1 MKNKGFTLTELIT
14 VITILGL
21 IAIVAIP
28 NVISVIKNSKDTIYK
43 KQINTILEGAMMWAS
58 DNAKYLPDEGE
69 MIKLTLDQLKM
80 DSYVDLD
87 IKNPSINEPNYFD
100 NNMEISITKKNG
112 VIEYDVLETTIKYVD
127 EINTDYTKI
136 ILNGDVLT
144 YVNIGEEYE
153 EKKAYIYGTDKS
165 NLIEPNLTDIDTS
178 TEGTYY
184 LYYDYTNSDNVKS
197 TIIRTVIVK

>member
-28 NVISVIKNSKDTIYK
+28 NVINVIKNSKDTIYK

-69 MIKLTLDQLKM
+69 IIKLTLDQLKM

-127 EINTDYTKI
+127 KINTADYTKI

-153 EKKAYIYGTDKS
+153 EKYAYIYGTDKR
-165 NLIEPNLTDIDTS
+165 PNLTDIDINTS
-178 TEGTYY
+178 TKGTYY
-184 LYYDYTNSDNVKS
+184 LYYDYINSDNVKS

>member
-153 EKKAYIYGTDKS
+153 EKYAYIYGTDKS
-165 NLIEPNLTDIDTS
+165 NLIGPNLTDIDTS
-178 TEGTYY
+178 TERTYY
-184 LYYDYTNSDNVKS
+184 LYYEYTNSDNVKS